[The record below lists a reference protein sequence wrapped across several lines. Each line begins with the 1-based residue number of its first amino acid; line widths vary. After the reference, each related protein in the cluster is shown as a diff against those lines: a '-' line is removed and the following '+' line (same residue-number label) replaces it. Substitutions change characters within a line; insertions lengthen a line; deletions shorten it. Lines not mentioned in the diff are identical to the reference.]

1 MLGVKKEQCMSV
13 HYTDIWFALYKEKL
27 SKFFLSTIY
36 LSRLQVGISGGM
48 TNLQT
53 IFDLCVLLR

>member
-1 MLGVKKEQCMSV
+1 MKGVKEEQCMSV

-27 SKFFLSTIY
+27 SKFFLSTLY
-36 LSRLQVGISGGM
+36 LSRLQVGICGGT

-53 IFDLCVLLR
+53 IFKLCILVR

>member
-1 MLGVKKEQCMSV
+1 MMGVKKEQCMPV

-27 SKFFLSTIY
+27 SKLFQSTIY
-36 LSRLQVGISGGM
+36 LSRLQVGIPGGT

-53 IFDLCVLLR
+53 ILDLCVLR